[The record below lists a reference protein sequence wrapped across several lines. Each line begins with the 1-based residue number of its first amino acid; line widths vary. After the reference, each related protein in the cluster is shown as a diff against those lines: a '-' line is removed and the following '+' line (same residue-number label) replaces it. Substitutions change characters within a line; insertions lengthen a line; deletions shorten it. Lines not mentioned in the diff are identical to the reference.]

1 VIVQQSE
8 ASEVHK
14 LYVNQSMDLQTPV
27 IVAFE
32 NDKEYL
38 VSVFAI
44 KDSNELE
51 LQYRELVRMED
62 ISSEPDN
69 PTTASAPESESGSQ
83 PVEVLILCT
92 FFTIQVLL
100 PQLRV
105 A

>member
-1 VIVQQSE
+1 
-8 ASEVHK
+8 
-14 LYVNQSMDLQTPV
+14 MDLQTPV
-27 IVAFE
+27 TLAFE
-32 NDKEYL
+32 NEKEYL

-44 KDSNELE
+44 KDRNELE

-69 PTTASAPESESGSQ
+69 PTTASAPESESEPQ
-83 PVEVLILCT
+83 PVDIICT
-92 FFTIQVLL
+92 FFTIQVPL